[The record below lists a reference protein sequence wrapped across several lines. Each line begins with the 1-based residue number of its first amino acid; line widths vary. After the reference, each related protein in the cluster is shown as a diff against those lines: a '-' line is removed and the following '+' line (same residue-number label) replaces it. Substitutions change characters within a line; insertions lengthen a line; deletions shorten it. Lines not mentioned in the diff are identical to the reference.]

1 MAHPINL
8 AIQTLSN
15 SSLVGKIESLL
26 TYIHN
31 YFSHSPKHHFETS
44 KLVELLN
51 TKAINGNFY
60 FYLFLTSKHVRI
72 NTKLD

>member
-8 AIQTLSN
+8 AIQTLSS
-15 SSLVGKIESLL
+15 SSLVGKIESLF

-31 YFSHSPKHHFETS
+31 YFAHIPKHHFETS

-51 TKAINGNFY
+51 TKAIRGSFIYLFIILFY
-60 FYLFLTSKHVRI
+60 FI
-72 NTKLD
+72 